1 MRLRPWPTLL
11 LVTAWWTLYGVAST
25 SQALSM
31 EGADGQVMPLARA
44 ATIGFAS
51 AWLWIP
57 LTLLLLWGVQRFPL
71 ERGRLARHLPA
82 TFALVLAIVVLRAL
96 AVLALNPWVGWYHG
110 QPAVAT
116 VLAASLANNLLLLWL
131 MVGACHAWLYAA
143 RARERER
150 RAARLEADLAGAR
163 LQLLASQ
170 LNPHFMFNAL
180 NSIAEVV
187 HLDPDAADRMLV
199 ALGAL
204 LRSSLERQATPQVP
218 LREELAL
225 LRHYLDIESL
235 RLGDRLRVE
244 WRIGDDVGD
253 VRVPPLLLQPLAEN
267 AIVHALAR
275 RTGPGRLVVEARREV
290 RALHLAVCD
299 DGGGPD
305 PEARPGHG
313 LANLRA
319 RLQQLHGTE
328 ASLQLLPNALGGTT
342 ARVVVP
348 CAPAREVAA

>member
-1 MRLRPWPTLL
+1 
-11 LVTAWWTLYGVAST
+11 
-25 SQALSM
+25 
-31 EGADGQVMPLARA
+31 
-44 ATIGFAS
+44 
-51 AWLWIP
+51 
-57 LTLLLLWGVQRFPL
+57 
-71 ERGRLARHLPA
+71 
-82 TFALVLAIVVLRAL
+82 
-96 AVLALNPWVGWYHG
+96 
-110 QPAVAT
+110 
-116 VLAASLANNLLLLWL
+116 LAASLANNLLLLWL

-244 WRIGDDVGD
+244 WRIGDDVG
-253 VRVPPLLLQPLAEN
+253 VPRWRLQLRAEDGS
-267 AIVHALAR
+267 VHALAR
-275 RTGPGRLVVEARREV
+275 RTGPGHLVVEARREG

-299 DGGGPD
+299 DGGGPG

-328 ASLQLLPNALGGTT
+328 ASLQLL
-342 ARVVVP
+342 
-348 CAPAREVAA
+348 